1 MLPTRQELVTAI
13 QNADAAGDIEAAREL
28 TKLFQTGQYKGGRD
42 VTKQLQMEVESQIP
56 TDQQITEESLEPGF
70 FETETGQ
77 VTGGIAGGIAGAK
90 KGFELG
96 GPTPTGRAVGTIL
109 GGAFGAFFGGATG
122 EAAQQIY
129 LSITDNPLAA
139 QNWEETAQKM
149 LESGAEEAMY
159 DAFGSIAFK
168 TIGAGWRMIRPK
180 EIDEI
185 AEVQRIMD
193 EFGGT
198 LTAAQRTDNK
208 FVQTIEGLTRASWGG
223 GRLRKI
229 DQINDEAIKR
239 YADDYINAFTDTA
252 NKELTADGVGRLFV
266 NTIEDGIQIH
276 KGIANDMYSQL
287 DDLYIE
293 LVKKKKISKKT
304 PLGILGPEGKM
315 LHKTTTE
322 VVEQAVKPVST
333 KGLKDVVQKVIKIQD
348 ELKGATFGDYGKS
361 VIDAVSKFDDGLS
374 FKAAQELR
382 SSLLSDLRLL
392 KSQVG
397 ESKSGPIFQ
406 QLVDQLEI
414 AMQKGAKATG
424 NEAYYKQW
432 EAANKFYKTGK
443 EKINTEFIQKLL
455 KQNPEKIGET
465 VFATGNIT
473 QIRNAKR
480 ALAKAATYSKKT
492 PNPIN
497 FSDTWKRMQ
506 GGYLNDILGKAK
518 DPTSNQLSIP
528 KLRSFLKKNTKE
540 GRTFNNAFTS
550 QQRKEIKKFI
560 NTLEKVQ
567 ARPKAAG
574 DFMITVGQ
582 AGLVLG
588 GFGFSQYLA
597 TGELPVGD
605 YATFII
611 TPFIMAKALTN
622 PKLAALISKGMN
634 TKAYGAQ
641 SGAVFAKIVAALQ
654 ELEPFAQEQTD
665 GK

>member
-28 TKLFQTGQYKGGRD
+28 TRLFQTGQYKGGRD
-42 VTKQLQMEVESQIP
+42 VTKELGMEVEAQLPS
-56 TDQQITEESLEPGF
+56 DQQITEESFEPGF

-77 VTGGIAGGIAGAK
+77 VVGGIAGGIRGAQMGLPYGPAGVIA
-90 KGFELG
+90 
-96 GPTPTGRAVGTIL
+96 
-109 GGAFGAFFGGATG
+109 GGATGAFFGGATG
-122 EAAQQIY
+122 EGLQQAY

-168 TIGAGWRMIRPK
+168 TIGAGWKMIRPK

-185 AEVQRIMD
+185 ADVQKIMD

-223 GRLRKI
+223 GKLRQI
-229 DQINDEAIKR
+229 DEINDEAIKR
-239 YADDYINAFTDTA
+239 YSDDYINAFTDTA
-252 NKELTADGVGRLFV
+252 NKELTADGVGRLFI
-266 NTIEDGIQIH
+266 NTIQDGIQIH

-287 DDLYIE
+287 DDLYKE
-293 LVKKKKISKKT
+293 VVKKKKISKKT

-315 LHKTTTE
+315 LSKTTTE
-322 VVEQAVKPVST
+322 VVEQAVKPVPT
-333 KGLKDVVQKVIKIQD
+333 KGLKEVAQRVLKLQD

-361 VIDAVSKFDDGLS
+361 VIDAVSKFSDEGLS

-406 QLVDQLEI
+406 QLVDQLEV

-443 EKINTEFIQKLL
+443 EKLNTEFIQKLV
-455 KQNPEKIGET
+455 KQNPEKIGQT
-465 VFATGNIT
+465 IFATGNIT
-473 QIRNAKR
+473 EIRNAKR

-492 PNPIN
+492 PNPID
-497 FSDTWKRMQ
+497 FSSTWKRMQ
-506 GGYLNDILGKAK
+506 GGYLNDILGKVK
-518 DPTSNQLSIP
+518 DANSNQLSIP
-528 KLRSFLKKNTKE
+528 KLKSFFKKNTKE
-540 GRTFNNAFTS
+540 GRTFDNVFTTE
-550 QQRKEIKKFI
+550 QRKEIKTFI
-560 NTLEKVQ
+560 NTLEKIQ
-567 ARPKAAG
+567 SRPKAAG

-588 GFGFSQYLA
+588 GFGAGQYLA

-605 YATFII
+605 YATFVI
-611 TPFIMAKALTN
+611 TPFIMARLLTN
-622 PKLAALISKGMN
+622 PKTAKLISKGMN

-641 SGAVFAKIVAALQ
+641 SGAVFTKIVAALQ
-654 ELEPFAQEQTD
+654 ELEPFAQEQPN